1 MMEPWRSPTQNRS
14 SFINN
19 NFKNSL
25 QLVSNYWTTKAQGI
39 VSDDRLDPRSI
50 RPIWIPSNKNRELEM
65 EELR

>member
-39 VSDDRLDPRSI
+39 VSDDRLDPLYDLYGYLKKI
-50 RPIWIPSNKNRELEM
+50 EN
-65 EELR
+65 